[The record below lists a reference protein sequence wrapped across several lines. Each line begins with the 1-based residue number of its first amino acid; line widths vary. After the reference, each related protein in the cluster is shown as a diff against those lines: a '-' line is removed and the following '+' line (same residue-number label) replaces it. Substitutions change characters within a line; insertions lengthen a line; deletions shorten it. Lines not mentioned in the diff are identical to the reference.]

1 HRRRHHGRL
10 RCRRTPRRLHA
21 RAPRAARSRRRPLLP
36 DRREPVPARRRVPRV
51 PALDRHRSDRR
62 PPRRHVRR
70 RVAARGPRRRRRDR
84 ARRGEDLD
92 ARADRHPLHP
102 AVRRRRV
109 RDRRTAGRRRSPRRA
124 RAIRVRAAA
133 RRRPRRIRTRCLHRR
148 AGHRRRRRVR
158 HRLRLPAAARADRVA
173 AAARPRVS
181 RRTSSGTCGPAR
193 HGEPTMTPAPLD
205 TTYLGLH
212 LAHPFMIGASPL
224 ADDLDMVRRLEDGG
238 SSAIVLRSLFEEQI
252 TLAES
257 GRIHEMDPHESQF
270 APALAAFPRPDRYA
284 FAPDEYLEHIR
295 RVKQAV
301 RVPVIASLNGM
312 TAHSWLTFATAIE
325 AAGADALELNLYKV
339 VTDISQSSLEIE
351 TEIRNVLVD
360 LKRAVTL
367 PVALKL
373 LPYFTAFGH
382 VAHQLD
388 EAGADGLILFNRF
401 YEPDIDTAAIA
412 SRAKIELSDHG
423 ELPLRLRW
431 AAILHSRLHCSIA

>member
-1 HRRRHHGRL
+1 
-10 RCRRTPRRLHA
+10 
-21 RAPRAARSRRRPLLP
+21 
-36 DRREPVPARRRVPRV
+36 
-51 PALDRHRSDRR
+51 
-62 PPRRHVRR
+62 
-70 RVAARGPRRRRRDR
+70 
-84 ARRGEDLD
+84 
-92 ARADRHPLHP
+92 
-102 AVRRRRV
+102 
-109 RDRRTAGRRRSPRRA
+109 
-124 RAIRVRAAA
+124 
-133 RRRPRRIRTRCLHRR
+133 
-148 AGHRRRRRVR
+148 
-158 HRLRLPAAARADRVA
+158 
-173 AAARPRVS
+173 
-181 RRTSSGTCGPAR
+181 
-193 HGEPTMTPAPLD
+193 MTPAPLD

-431 AAILHSRLHCSIA
+431 AAILHSRLHCSIALTGGIATPTDGVKAILAGATAVQIVSAVLRHGPAYLASMRDGLARWLDVNELTLDEARGRVDGTQDTDLAERASYIRTLHSWSARP